1 MTAGEKTRG
10 SGSKPSGAAPPLRGP
25 LRARRTGQVV
35 LRPWWKV
42 TTHGTENVPKTGPL
56 IIAGNHSGFIDGP
69 LIVTYSPRPVHFLI
83 KQEMFA
89 GPLDP
94 LLHWFG
100 HIPVD
105 RAGTDRGAVLSSLAA
120 LAQGGV
126 LGVFPE
132 GTRSAED
139 FETMNNGVAYF
150 ALRSGAPVVPV
161 ACLGTS
167 SRQSH
172 IGDLPRLRARLDLV
186 YGKPIELGHGV
197 GRRAV
202 EAASGRLRDAL
213 REHLAAARE
222 LTGR

>member
-1 MTAGEKTRG
+1 MSSTTAAGIA
-10 SGSKPSGAAPPLRGP
+10 SAAEYVPPAKGP

-42 TTHGTENVPKTGPL
+42 VTHGTENVPATGPL
-56 IIAGNHSGFIDGP
+56 IIAGNHAGWIDGP
-69 LIVTYSPRPVHFLI
+69 LIVTYSPRPVHFMI
-83 KQEMFA
+83 KKEMFS

-105 RAGTDRGAVLSSLAA
+105 RAGTDRTAVLASLAA
-120 LAQGGV
+120 LSQGGV

-132 GTRSAED
+132 GTRSAEE
-139 FETMNNGVAYF
+139 FATVNNGVAYF

-167 SRQSH
+167 NKQSRVS
-172 IGDLPRLRARLDLV
+172 DLPRFRARLDLV
-186 YGKPIELGHGV
+186 YGKPVELGQGV
-197 GRRAV
+197 GRKAV
-202 EAASGRLRDAL
+202 TAASMRLREVLQD
-213 REHLAAARE
+213 HLAAARE